1 MADEEVLYGIGTVA
15 DIRKKMTGKPVAR
28 SHNMG
33 SEMLTELMDAIQT
46 GIESYITV
54 PNMPELATKAIKE
67 VLDKK
72 FGPAWQCIIGEGF
85 AYDISVQSDAY
96 LLMFYN
102 GNLGCLVFK
111 TWSMFHSYILYF
123 VIVIDFIW
131 DWRLNLNFS
140 KLQN

>member
-1 MADEEVLYGIGTVA
+1 
-15 DIRKKMTGKPVAR
+15 
-28 SHNMG
+28 
-33 SEMLTELMDAIQT
+33 MDAIQT
-46 GIESYITV
+46 GIESYATA

-111 TWSMFHSYILYF
+111 T
-123 VIVIDFIW
+123 
-131 DWRLNLNFS
+131 
-140 KLQN
+140 